1 MALNINTK
9 SPKLTEAEVTEVDD
23 APELAPFDEG
33 FTVKTIIGSLFVG
46 LIMMPGAIYLG
57 LVAGAGLGS
66 AAQWVTIVLF
76 AEIARRS
83 FLPLKRQEIFLLYY
97 VAGSLASA
105 ALENRGLSGGPFAGL
120 IWNQYFI
127 QSPQAAAI
135 AKEIPWFVSPQP
147 GSDALNDRT
156 FLHVDW
162 RGPIVILLLTQL
174 LERLSWLP
182 AGYILFRATSD
193 VERLPFPLAPV
204 AAAGSQALSEGGTKE
219 DSWRWRIFSTGTIM
233 GLVFGLLYTAIPV
246 ITGVAFGKSATLLPI
261 PFLDLTASTEAVLPA
276 TPTGISFDLT
286 SILVGFVLP
295 FEMVVGSFVSM
306 VVSQFIATPLLHHL
320 GMLPKWTP
328 GTGAIQTSISN
339 SFDFWI
345 SFGIGVQAAIAIIGL
360 VIAIRGI
367 LANIQG
373 QKGENRGA
381 WNVVSEGRGDSVSWM
396 KWAGALWF
404 VATSAYIGLTIYL
417 LPKFPV
423 WLLLIYGFLWTPLNS
438 FISARMYGLTSGGVT
453 FPFLQQVT
461 ILKSGYQNI
470 DVWFAP
476 MPLHDYG
483 YLAQRFREVELTR
496 TKFTS
501 IIKAE
506 LLILPILLGFGFL
519 YWQFIWHTS
528 PIPSAQYPFVQ
539 KIWPIQATQ
548 QAIWT
553 QINKSGGANWML
565 ESIKANRIIAG
576 GVLTLVLYGL
586 MILFKAPGL
595 AFYGAVG
602 GFGAMPAY
610 SIPVF
615 IGACL
620 GKYYFIKRFGTHN
633 WSAYTPVLLAG
644 FACGMG
650 LTSMGAIAIA
660 LISKAVQP
668 LPF

>member
-1 MALNINTK
+1 MAMNIDTK
-9 SPKLTEAEVTEVDD
+9 PDTKAEEVDD
-23 APELAPFDEG
+23 SADVTPYDEG
-33 FTVKTIIGSLFVG
+33 FTIKTVIGSLFVG

-83 FLPLKRQEIFLLYY
+83 FIPLKRQELFLLYY
-97 VAGSLASA
+97 VAGGLASV
-105 ALENRGLSGGPFAGL
+105 ALQDRGLSGGPFAGL

-147 GSDALNDRT
+147 GSAALNNRT
-156 FLHVDW
+156 FMHADW
-162 RGPIVILLLTQL
+162 GGPIMVLLLIQL

-182 AGYILFRATSD
+182 AGYLLFRQTSD
-193 VERLPFPLAPV
+193 IEKLPFPLAPV
-204 AAAGSQALSEGGTKE
+204 AAAGAMALDEGANKE
-219 DSWRWRIFSTGTIM
+219 ESWRWRIFSTGTIM

-261 PFLDLTASTEAVLPA
+261 PFLDLMASTEKVLPA
-276 TPTGISFDLT
+276 SPMGISFNLT
-286 SILVGFVLP
+286 NILIGFVLP
-295 FEMVVGSFVSM
+295 FEMVVGGFVTNM
-306 VVSQFIATPLLHHL
+306 VTQLFANPMLYRA
-320 GMLPKWTP
+320 GMLPKWHE
-328 GTGAIQTSISN
+328 GTGAIQTSVSN
-339 SFDFWI
+339 SFDFWM
-345 SFGIGVQAAIAIIGL
+345 SFGIGVQLAIAVIGITIAIKGL
-360 VIAIRGI
+360 VK
-367 LANIQG
+367 NIQG
-373 QKGENRGA
+373 KNKEDRGA
-381 WNVVSEGRGDSVSWM
+381 WSRVPAGRGDKPSWT
-396 KWAGALWF
+396 KWAALMWF
-404 VATSAYIGLTIYL
+404 AATVVYIGVAHYL
-417 LPKFPV
+417 LPTFPL
-423 WLLLIYGFLWTPLNS
+423 WLLVVYGLVWTPINS
-438 FISARMYGLTSGGVT
+438 FISARMYGLTSGGVN

-461 ILKSGYQNI
+461 IMKSGYHNI

-483 YLAQRFREVELTR
+483 YLSQRFREVELTR

-506 LLILPILLGFGFL
+506 LLMLPILLFFGFL

-528 PIPSAQYPFVQ
+528 PIPSTQYPFVQ
-539 KIWPIQATQ
+539 KLWPIFATQ

-565 ESIKANRIIAG
+565 EAIKADRILAG
-576 GVLTLVLYGL
+576 GTFTMLLYGVMSL
-586 MILFKAPGL
+586 TKAPML

-602 GFGAMPAY
+602 GIGGMPAD
-610 SIPVF
+610 SIPTF

-620 GKYYFIKRFGTHN
+620 GKYYFAKRFGLHN
-633 WSAYTPVLLAG
+633 WRAYTPVLLAG